1 MIQKFIN
8 WVEKLMVGEARPP
21 TKVPYKPQ
29 HSDKNSD
36 GTAQITTETEKV
48 QAVVEV
54 ETPPVTSKKL
64 TRNTIVFRF
73 VIAAVLVGVLII
85 MLGNY
90 LNLGSKVSTPTLVQ
104 DIVNSPQIDESSSN
118 QDSPFSTIET
128 TLEQRTKDILE
139 KMIGVGKVNVLIT
152 VESTEEQI
160 IEQNKNESK
169 SITQETDKNG
179 GIREITTTTNDGQ
192 VVFLETG
199 GKQEPVI
206 TKVINPRIRGV
217 LIVAE
222 GAEDATV
229 RKLII
234 QAVEKGL
241 NVHQSKISV
250 VPSKI

>member
-1 MIQKFIN
+1 MQKRGETMFQKLINFI
-8 WVEKLMVGEARPP
+8 ERLIVGGARPP
-21 TKVPYKPQ
+21 NKNEDSNAEITPQ
-29 HSDKNSD
+29 QSDASQPEQKK
-36 GTAQITTETEKV
+36 TPKQIV
-48 QAVVEV
+48 
-54 ETPPVTSKKL
+54 
-64 TRNTIVFRF
+64 VFRGV
-73 VIAAVLVGVLII
+73 VIIVVLGVMVII
-85 MLGNY
+85 FAKFIEVDKLVVKSANTTQIVENPIDSSY
-90 LNLGSKVSTPTLVQ
+90 IPHST
-104 DIVNSPQIDESSSN
+104 E
-118 QDSPFSTIET
+118 SPFSTIET
-128 TLEQRTKDILE
+128 ALELRTKDILE
-139 KMIGVGKVNVLIT
+139 KMIGVGKVDVLIT

-179 GIREITTTTNDGQ
+179 GTREVTTTTNDGQ

-199 GKQEPVI
+199 KTQEPVV
-206 TKVINPRIRGV
+206 TKIINPRIRGV

>member
-1 MIQKFIN
+1 MQKRGETMFHKLINFI
-8 WVEKLMVGEARPP
+8 EKLIVGGARPP
-21 TKVPYKPQ
+21 NQSAMPE
-29 HSDKNSD
+29 DKDTSEQQALV
-36 GTAQITTETEKV
+36 TQQPKTPKQI
-48 QAVVEV
+48 
-54 ETPPVTSKKL
+54 
-64 TRNTIVFRF
+64 IVFRGV
-73 VIAAVLVGVLII
+73 VIIVVLGVMVII
-85 MLGNY
+85 FA
-90 LNLGSKVSTPTLVQ
+90 KFIEVDKLVVKSANTNQ
-104 DIVNSPQIDESSSN
+104 IVENPIDSSYMSPSAE
-118 QDSPFSTIET
+118 SPFSTIET
-128 TLEQRTKDILE
+128 ALELRTKDILE
-139 KMIGVGKVNVLIT
+139 KMIGVGKVSVLIT

-169 SITQETDKNG
+169 SYTQETDKNG
-179 GIREITTTTNDGQ
+179 GMREITTTTNDGQ

-199 GKQEPVI
+199 KSQEPVV